1 MDLIKF
7 LQELNEEFAE
17 ENDRGLQQMQEQE
30 QQAFDPSFTS
40 QTI

>member
-30 QQAFDPSFTS
+30 QQQREQSDERT
-40 QTI
+40 Q

>member
-1 MDLIKF
+1 MDIIKF

-30 QQAFDPSFTS
+30 QQ
-40 QTI
+40 QQEEKK

>member
-17 ENDRGLQQMQEQE
+17 ENDRGLQHIQEQE
-30 QQAFDPSFTS
+30 QQQQESKE
-40 QTI
+40 